1 MVNVTFMPANITVS
15 VNAGELLL
23 DAANKAGVSAETPC
37 GGKGTCGKCLVR
49 IVSGEV
55 DFDGGVTISSEIRG
69 QGWVLICRARVK
81 DTPVV
86 VNTFYDA
93 DAEQGRFPDHTGD
106 FSAVDPSLMPE
117 SGDYDLIAKRAF
129 LTVAAPKAGDGL
141 SDYDRLKAAALK
153 AFSCRD
159 IRIALPTLAVL
170 PRVLRESG
178 GEVTLYYALLGDI
191 AHIVDITA
199 GHSACPY
206 YGLAVDI
213 GTTTVAV
220 SLVADDGRIVGG
232 KTGYNA
238 QVACGL
244 DVISRIN
251 YAKTPERLSELKT
264 KVLGTINGI
273 VKSLCAG
280 CGVPPSQICSASVAA
295 NTVMVHLLLG
305 VIPEYIRLDPYT
317 PAVYR
322 VPFFTAGELGICI
335 QPNAPVYIAPSV
347 GSYVGGDI
355 TSGILCTP
363 LATPSD
369 ELCLFID
376 IGTNGEIILGNAD
389 FLLGCACSAGPAFEG
404 GGIRRGMRAS
414 AGAVERVTVDS
425 ATGEPRLSVIGNV
438 KPKGICG
445 SGMIS
450 LIAELFKNGFIDP
463 SGRLQGKPSAYIT
476 GDGYMLADGD
486 AGENGQPIIICETDI
501 DNIVRAKAAIFSA
514 CRTLLASVGMDFGD
528 LSRIYIAGGFGRYL
542 DVADAKTIGLIP
554 NLPEEKFVFLGNSS
568 LTGAYMTLMSSKSRQ
583 TQSELAQKIT
593 YIDLSAEPSYM
604 DQYMAALFL
613 PHTDKELFF

>member
-23 DAANKAGVSAETPC
+23 DAANKAGVSVETPC
-37 GGKGTCGKCLVR
+37 GGKGTCGKCLVK

-55 DFDGGVTISSEIRG
+55 DFDGGMEVSPEMRR
-69 QGWVLICRARVK
+69 QGWGLICRARVGE
-81 DTPVV
+81 TPVV

-93 DAEQGRFPDHTGD
+93 DAEQGRFPDHAGD
-106 FSAVDPSLMPE
+106 FSAVDPSLMPK
-117 SGDYDLIAKRAF
+117 SGDYDLIVKRAL

-141 SDYDRLKAAALK
+141 SDYDRLKAAAVKEL
-153 AFSCRD
+153 SCRD
-159 IRIALPTLAVL
+159 IRIALPTLAGL
-170 PRVLRESG
+170 PQVLRQSD
-178 GEVTLYYALLGDI
+178 GEITLLYAVFGDI
-191 AHIVDITA
+191 LHIVDITA
-199 GHSACPY
+199 GRHAHPY
-206 YGLAVDI
+206 YGLAIDI
-213 GTTTVAV
+213 GTTTVAI
-220 SLVADDGRIVGG
+220 SLVADDGRIIGG

-244 DVISRIN
+244 DIISRIN
-251 YAKTPERLSELKT
+251 YAKTPERLSELRT

-273 VKSLCAG
+273 VKSLCTR
-280 CGVPPSQICSASVAA
+280 CGICPSQICNASVAA

-322 VPFFTAGELGICI
+322 APFFTAGELGIHI

-355 TSGILCTP
+355 TSGILCTS
-363 LATPSD
+363 LATRSD

-414 AGAVERVTVDS
+414 AGAIERVAVDS
-425 ATGEPRLSVIGNV
+425 ATGKPLCTVIGNV

-450 LIAELFKNGFIDP
+450 LIAGLFKNGFIDP
-463 SGRLQGKPSAYIT
+463 SGRLQGRQSDYIT
-476 GDGYMLADGD
+476 DAGYMLTDGD
-486 AGENGQPIIICETDI
+486 ASENGHPIIISETDI
-501 DNIVRAKAAIFSA
+501 DNIVRAKAAIFSG
-514 CRTLLASVGMDFGD
+514 CRTLLASVGMDFCD

-568 LTGAYMTLMSSKSRQ
+568 LTGAYMTLMSSKSRR

-593 YIDLSAEPSYM
+593 YLDLSAEPSYM
-604 DQYMAALFL
+604 DQYTAALFL
-613 PHTDKELFF
+613 PHTDRELFS